1 MTTSFWWTMLWQ
13 TTFAWCVAMGTATIT
28 FLCLK
33 TLYTVKRKRVDELF
47 FKCYNNNVKRGNQ
60 KMKMKKNA
68 NGTATIYNLRNE
80 ELNRNLRK
88 LGHKVVTDKK
98 KQASKNACRKG

>member
-1 MTTSFWWTMLWQ
+1 
-13 TTFAWCVAMGTATIT
+13 
-28 FLCLK
+28 
-33 TLYTVKRKRVDELF
+33 
-47 FKCYNNNVKRGNQ
+47 
-60 KMKMKKNA
+60 MKMKKNA

-98 KQASKNACRKG
+98 KQASKNACRKEW